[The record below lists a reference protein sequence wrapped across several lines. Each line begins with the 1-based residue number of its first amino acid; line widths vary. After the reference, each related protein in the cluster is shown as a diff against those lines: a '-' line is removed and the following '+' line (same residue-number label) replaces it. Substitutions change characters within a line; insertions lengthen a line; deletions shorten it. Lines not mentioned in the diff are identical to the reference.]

1 MTTTSYRWA
10 VLAAGTAASTAY
22 SAVLLGL
29 PVLAPVL
36 REEFDLTLTEVG
48 QVFARDRTTVAHACT
63 RVEDLRDDPAFD
75 RALELLE
82 SVMRMLVPSSAPRGR
97 RLRAGT

>member
-1 MTTTSYRWA
+1 MSSDAGRYRWA

-48 QVFARDRTTVAHACT
+48 IVISIVWVGPTVS
-63 RVEDLRDDPAFD
+63 P
-75 RALELLE
+75 
-82 SVMRMLVPSSAPRGR
+82 
-97 RLRAGT
+97 

>member
-1 MTTTSYRWA
+1 

-36 REEFDLTLTEVG
+36 REEFDLSLTEVG
-48 QVFARDRTTVAHACT
+48 VVLSSVWVGPIFTLLAWGIVADRYGERRSLAVGLAAMGLLVAAC
-63 RVEDLRDDPAFD
+63 
-75 RALELLE
+75 
-82 SVMRMLVPSSAPRGR
+82 LV
-97 RLRAGT
+97 